1 MHDSPTIK
9 DSSPTGCCSRP
20 FSRVSMSISD
30 PSRVSWPRHA
40 TSYRL
45 CSPVADEEK
54 IGRYCSNV
62 LSPPG
67 GDVDAAEWL
76 QTSIPIRGLTTIA
89 GHHPSNSHSNDG
101 MGKYPKGTGRRDR
114 HTVSPIRPSSCACA
128 RVPVPVCDDDA
139 MQCGAVRWP
148 RKPRVAVAWTR
159 TRLCRARSGR
169 GGGGGDALLAG
180 VDEVGKKSRADI
192 VGMHGRNLKPKSDN
206 NSDGGMPDRSPTG
219 HQHTRSSVKS
229 GVSPTQPPWGDS
241 SVVLHRRRVGG
252 YGGRGPTGAPL
263 FSPLLLR
270 RRETNGCARPKA
282 WAWASHSTPGQD
294 RRSKVPSCS
303 AVPAQ
308 GRRCAC
314 RGRQGEWERVV
325 RMQRAEWGFVG
336 NEK

>member
-67 GDVDAAEWL
+67 GDTTTSLLSSPATRGYVAVLCWISTASVPEKAPVSNRSLVDAAEWL

-101 MGKYPKGTGRRDR
+101 IGKYPKGTGRRDR

-169 GGGGGDALLAG
+169 GGGGG
-180 VDEVGKKSRADI
+180 
-192 VGMHGRNLKPKSDN
+192 MH
-206 NSDGGMPDRSPTG
+206 
-219 HQHTRSSVKS
+219 
-229 GVSPTQPPWGDS
+229 
-241 SVVLHRRRVGG
+241 
-252 YGGRGPTGAPL
+252 Y
-263 FSPLLLR
+263 
-270 RRETNGCARPKA
+270 
-282 WAWASHSTPGQD
+282 
-294 RRSKVPSCS
+294 
-303 AVPAQ
+303 
-308 GRRCAC
+308 
-314 RGRQGEWERVV
+314 
-325 RMQRAEWGFVG
+325 
-336 NEK
+336 